1 MKIIFVCR
9 DNACRS
15 ILAEAIAQK
24 SLPERFEVA
33 SVGCD
38 PAGELH
44 PYVESC
50 LDNMGLNPDDF
61 CSKSRDELAGF
72 HPDIVISFCDSTH
85 DNPCSNMFPGGL
97 RVNWELYT
105 PIESGMSQWEFED
118 QYRQVSNSL
127 QRRIDRLG
135 AFYFE
140 NMVQDDIY
148 SELHKL
154 REM

>member
-1 MKIIFVCR
+1 MKIVFICR

-24 SLPERFEVA
+24 SLPDRFEVA
-33 SVGCD
+33 SAGCE

-44 PYVESC
+44 PYVESR
-50 LDNMGLNPDDF
+50 LGDMGLNPDDF
-61 CSKSRDELAGF
+61 CSKAWQELAGF
-72 HPDIVISFCDSTH
+72 NPDIVISFCDSVH
-85 DNPCSNMFPGGL
+85 DNHCLNTLAGGI

-105 PIESGMSQWEFED
+105 PIETGMSQDEFEQ
-118 QYRQVSNSL
+118 QYRQVSDSL

-140 NMVQDDIY
+140 NMMQEDIY
-148 SELHKL
+148 HELEKL